1 MENETKKKK
10 DKEAQIKKIE
20 SEINSLKS
28 DINKNLDIV
37 NTQEEYKNFMG
48 QLGS

>member
-28 DINKNLDIV
+28 DINKNLDIL
-37 NTQEEYKNFMG
+37 NTQEEYKNF
-48 QLGS
+48 LG